1 MLFELG
7 KGQEVSFAT
16 FITAFESFVVSMF
29 ESVVSEAGL
38 GGEFQAAF
46 GIIANERRLLGMD
59 SDMVFKGVGSLES
72 LVAPLIRATERAVIE
87 VNNAV
92 FSDFGFVFENFTAA
106 TKGATV
112 ALFVVLKELLTVVG
126 SLSFR
131 SIHEIKVLELKIE
144 ERVHNF

>member
-16 FITAFESFVVSMF
+16 FVTAFESFVVSMF

-46 GIIANERRLLGMD
+46 WVIADERRLLGVD
-59 SDMVFKGVGSLES
+59 SDVVFKGVGSLES
-72 LVAPLIRATERAVIE
+72 LVAPLIRAAERAVIE
-87 VNNAV
+87 VDNAV
-92 FSDFGFVFENFTAA
+92 FSDFGFVFEYFTAA
-106 TKGATV
+106 TKSTAE
-112 ALFVVLKELLTVVG
+112 ALFVVLKELLAVVG

-131 SIHEIKVLELKIE
+131 RAHQIKVLELKIE

>member
-16 FITAFESFVVSMF
+16 FVTTFESFVVSMF

-46 GIIANERRLLGMD
+46 WVITNERRLLGVD
-59 SDMVFKGVGSLES
+59 SDVVFKGIGSLES
-72 LVAPLIRATERAVIE
+72 LVAPLIRAAERAIIE
-87 VNNAV
+87 VDNAV

-106 TKGATV
+106 TKGTTI
-112 ALFVVLKELLTVVG
+112 ALFVVLKELLTEVS
-126 SLSFR
+126 SLRFR
-131 SIHEIKVLELKIE
+131 RSHEIKVLELKIE